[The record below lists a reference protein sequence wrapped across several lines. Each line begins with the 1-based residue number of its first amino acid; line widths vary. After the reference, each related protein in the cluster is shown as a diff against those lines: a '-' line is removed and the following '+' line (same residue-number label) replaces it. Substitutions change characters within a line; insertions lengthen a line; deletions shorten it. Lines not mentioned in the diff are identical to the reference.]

1 MAMAMAVAF
10 GVAGCG
16 AKAPSKADLAAVL
29 ETSGIPPL
37 EARCAAAAI
46 LNNATTAEIEDVM
59 QRGGSA
65 LVDDPDRTDD
75 SSNEVRGA
83 LAVCR
88 DQAASVTSTTAP
100 ADAATSTLPPASST
114 VGDRS
119 APATSTP

>member
-1 MAMAMAVAF
+1 MAMAMAVAL

-100 ADAATSTLPPASST
+100 ADATTTTSPPASSPQ
-114 VGDRS
+114 GDGS
-119 APATSTP
+119 TPTTSTP

>member
-1 MAMAMAVAF
+1 MAVAL
-10 GVAGCG
+10 GAAGCG
-16 AKAPSKADLAAVL
+16 AKAPSKADLAAAL

-46 LNNATTAEIEDVM
+46 IDNATSAEIEDVM

-100 ADAATSTLPPASST
+100 ADATTSTSSPTSST
-114 VGDRS
+114 VGDGS
-119 APATSTP
+119 TPTSTP